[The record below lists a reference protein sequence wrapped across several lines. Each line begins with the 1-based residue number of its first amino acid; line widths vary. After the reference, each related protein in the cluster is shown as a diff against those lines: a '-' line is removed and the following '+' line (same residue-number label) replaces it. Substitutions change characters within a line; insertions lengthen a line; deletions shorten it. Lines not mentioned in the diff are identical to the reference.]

1 MPSVSFKLTF
11 WMELSDIS
19 EKQIACN
26 DFFGFKGEAWKIDYW
41 EILMATI
48 KVIQP
53 ITSPLR

>member
-26 DFFGFKGEAWKIDYW
+26 DFFGFKGEVWKIDYW

-53 ITSPLR
+53 ITSLR